1 MVFICIVERATEMAA
16 IIYSVAVWLGVV
28 AGLPVASAA
37 EGVHAN
43 SQAVFVTD
51 NSYEVIRD
59 NLEQAII
66 GRGLVVSSISHVGDM
81 LARTGL
87 DLGATRQIYAHAEV
101 LEFCSYALSRR
112 MMEADPANIAFCP
125 YGIAIYERADQ
136 PGQIYLAHQRLQGL
150 GSGIVNETMKEIDA
164 LLDDIIQEAMD

>member
-1 MVFICIVERATEMAA
+1 MAA

-28 AGLPVASAA
+28 TGLPAASAA

-43 SQAVFVTD
+43 SQTVFVTED
-51 NSYEVIRD
+51 GYEVIRD

-81 LARTGL
+81 LARTDL
-87 DLGATRQIYAHAEV
+87 DLGTNQQIYAHAEV

-112 MMEADPANIAFCP
+112 MMEADPANIVFCP
-125 YGIAIYERADQ
+125 YGIAIFERADQ
-136 PGQIYLAHQRLQGL
+136 PGKVYLGHRRLQGL
-150 GSGIVNETMKEIDA
+150 GSGVVNETMKEIDA

>member
-1 MVFICIVERATEMAA
+1 MAA

-136 PGQIYLAHQRLQGL
+136 PGRIYLAHQRLQGL

>member
-1 MVFICIVERATEMAA
+1 MKA

-43 SQAVFVTD
+43 SQTVIVTKGD
-51 NSYEVIRD
+51 YEVIRD

-66 GRGLVVSSISHVGDM
+66 GRGLVVSSISRVGDM

-87 DLGATRQIYAHAEV
+87 DLGTTQQIYIHAEV
-101 LEFCSYALSRR
+101 LEFCSSSLSRR
-112 MMEADPANIAFCP
+112 MMEADPANIVFCP
-125 YGIAIYERADQ
+125 YGIAIFERADL
-136 PGQIYLAHQRLQGL
+136 PGKVYLAHRRLQGL
-150 GSGIVNETMKEIDA
+150 GSGEVIKTMKEIDA
-164 LLDDIIQEAMD
+164 LLDGIIQEAVD

>member
-1 MVFICIVERATEMAA
+1 M
-16 IIYSVAVWLGVV
+16 WLGVV

-81 LARTGL
+81 LARTGR
-87 DLGATRQIYAHAEV
+87 DLGAARQIYAHAEV

-136 PGQIYLAHQRLQGL
+136 PGRIYLAHQRLQGL